1 VIYMDIY
8 GRSFIGLVLIFFFKL
23 YAFILLTSCVDI
35 MDSQEQYIM
44 CYENPMIVCVLIE
57 LIISLDYYFMMS
69 ADTYITINCQQYS
82 LLL

>member
-1 VIYMDIY
+1 MIYMDIY